1 VKIVLDLSGEIEY
14 DVRRNEG
21 VSKLEGWVL
30 VKSHGIK
37 KDKNSEKNI

>member
-1 VKIVLDLSGEIEY
+1 MLGEMRE
-14 DVRRNEG
+14 
-21 VSKLEGWVL
+21 LEGWVL